1 MRTVRARGS
10 DIGEVARAKA
20 AGDSSTQQVG
30 FSRISI
36 DLHGKRK

>member
-1 MRTVRARGS
+1 M
-10 DIGEVARAKA
+10 GEVARAKVP
-20 AGDSSTQQVG
+20 GDSSTEQVG